1 MCCRA
6 AVEKT
11 YRQMRASGAP
21 DQHAYEAALVLYRYN
36 HPEDAVP
43 VAEAAVALWTGHS
56 RMQ

>member
-1 MCCRA
+1 
-6 AVEKT
+6 
-11 YRQMRASGAP
+11 MRASGAP